1 MQFRT
6 TNKIFSIFA
15 FLISVSVYVI
25 TVQPTFSLWDCG
37 EFVAS
42 AVSLGNPHPPGAPFF
57 ILIGKIFTLLPLSTD
72 YGLRMNYLSAFSSAG
87 TVALVYLIS
96 TKIITNWKENVN
108 SISDLLIVCGSSFI
122 GALSLAFSST
132 FWFNALESEVYG
144 LGTFLIALA
153 VYFLM
158 RWWESADESG
168 SDRYLMLVAYIA
180 GISIGIH
187 LLVVQIIFIA
197 GLMFY
202 FRRYEYSL
210 KGLVLAVIL
219 STAMFLIV
227 YPVLVIGLPQIL
239 NLNLWIGIVIL
250 SLLIAGIYYTSNSNR
265 KIANL
270 ALISIFLIITGYST
284 YTMVILRAQVDNLS
298 INENSPEDFNSLVS
312 YLSREQ
318 YGNQPL
324 FLPRRYSTEA
334 MHWRTWE
341 NYSSDSE
348 FLWKYQI
355 NEMFNRYLFWNFI
368 GRAGY
373 DQGAGVDIS
382 KLWAIPFLLGML
394 GCFYHF
400 RRDWRLAIVFLIMFL
415 LMGIITALYQ
425 NQQDPQPRERD
436 YFYVGAFLVF
446 SLWIGFGVAGII
458 EQISQYF
465 KNRTSPIPLTVTIL
479 LICLLFS
486 PLNMVRANYHYLDR
500 SDNYVPF
507 DYAYNILQSLE
518 KDAILFTNGDNDT
531 FTLWALQTAYGIRQD
546 VRVVNLSLAQMP
558 WYNLQLKN
566 EKPFGSLPVP
576 MTYSD
581 AQLTKLRPLQWPES
595 KPIKISVPMSAYPD
609 TLSMKPG
616 EINFEMPATISQQY
630 NGQMITAVNSSDLIV
645 LDILKA
651 NNWERPVYFCIT
663 LTSNNFIGL
672 EDYLLLEGMAYRVVP
687 FKVGSKSNIAINEL
701 VMNECLFNLTD
712 KFYTHSARGFSFRGL
727 NDRNIFFTEDQVRM
741 IETYRTLYIKL
752 SKHYAMNP
760 ETFEKANETLREM
773 SSNISESMIPVDYR
787 VKYDMAMTYYKIGET
802 GMFNL
807 YLPEIES
814 DALAEINRNP
824 LNSKGFYSPYRILV
838 DLYETSSQYG
848 KAIDVLNRMLL
859 VEPGEPN
866 ITAKIEDLKSR
877 LESDE
882 N

>member
-1 MQFRT
+1 
-6 TNKIFSIFA
+6 
-15 FLISVSVYVI
+15 
-25 TVQPTFSLWDCG
+25 
-37 EFVAS
+37 
-42 AVSLGNPHPPGAPFF
+42 
-57 ILIGKIFTLLPLSTD
+57 
-72 YGLRMNYLSAFSSAG
+72 
-87 TVALVYLIS
+87 
-96 TKIITNWKENVN
+96 
-108 SISDLLIVCGSSFI
+108 
-122 GALSLAFSST
+122 
-132 FWFNALESEVYG
+132 
-144 LGTFLIALA
+144 
-153 VYFLM
+153 
-158 RWWESADESG
+158 
-168 SDRYLMLVAYIA
+168 
-180 GISIGIH
+180 
-187 LLVVQIIFIA
+187 
-197 GLMFY
+197 
-202 FRRYEYSL
+202 
-210 KGLVLAVIL
+210 
-219 STAMFLIV
+219 
-227 YPVLVIGLPQIL
+227 
-239 NLNLWIGIVIL
+239 
-250 SLLIAGIYYTSNSNR
+250 
-265 KIANL
+265 
-270 ALISIFLIITGYST
+270 
-284 YTMVILRAQVDNLS
+284 
-298 INENSPEDFNSLVS
+298 
-312 YLSREQ
+312 
-318 YGNQPL
+318 
-324 FLPRRYSTEA
+324 
-334 MHWRTWE
+334 
-341 NYSSDSE
+341 
-348 FLWKYQI
+348 
-355 NEMFNRYLFWNFI
+355 
-368 GRAGY
+368 
-373 DQGAGVDIS
+373 
-382 KLWAIPFLLGML
+382 
-394 GCFYHF
+394 
-400 RRDWRLAIVFLIMFL
+400 
-415 LMGIITALYQ
+415 
-425 NQQDPQPRERD
+425 
-436 YFYVGAFLVF
+436 
-446 SLWIGFGVAGII
+446 
-458 EQISQYF
+458 
-465 KNRTSPIPLTVTIL
+465 
-479 LICLLFS
+479 
-486 PLNMVRANYHYLDR
+486 
-500 SDNYVPF
+500 
-507 DYAYNILQSLE
+507 
-518 KDAILFTNGDNDT
+518 
-531 FTLWALQTAYGIRQD
+531 
-546 VRVVNLSLAQMP
+546 MP